1 MALQITPHT
10 LEQVSGLQSYSK
22 KKVCPSCDSKTF
34 SVIETRSVPDG
45 QRRRY
50 CCDRCDFRQTLFEIS
65 KEAYDELIESRRLL
79 RDMRHLLSASAPKE
93 LRTAVEHIVCY
104 TCDFFDKKGCSFGYP
119 EAGSVNATGC
129 TQFQFKADE
138 KDE

>member
-1 MALQITPHT
+1 MAAQISPHT
-10 LEQVSGLQSYSK
+10 LEQVSELKSHSK
-22 KKVCPSCDSKTF
+22 KKVCPSCGSKTF

-45 QRRRY
+45 RRRRY

-119 EAGSVNATGC
+119 EAGSVNATDC